1 MARKQRRKPA
11 PARSRPVRPQGP
23 STLAEAPATSSPRAG
38 GRVGGEQAMVR
49 SVEMSLGGSA
59 QMRGR
64 GRNRFV
70 LEGGDPGI
78 PLDRVP
84 YFTTDLR
91 RIAIVGVLMIV
102 LLVVA
107 AYTII
112 PLVVR

>member
-1 MARKQRRKPA
+1 
-11 PARSRPVRPQGP
+11 
-23 STLAEAPATSSPRAG
+23 
-38 GRVGGEQAMVR
+38 MVR

-91 RIAIVGVLMIV
+91 RIAIVGALMIV